1 MSKGGCS
8 LCGDIMESTHRHDF
22 VQCKCGQS
30 FLDGGDDYI
39 RGTMTTIPLNR
50 EGGMTEEEF
59 LAHLDNLEKETDD
72 GRQEVPQQE
81 E

>member
-1 MSKGGCS
+1 
-8 LCGDIMESTHRHDF
+8 MESTHRHHF
-22 VQCKCGQS
+22 VQCKCGKS

-39 RGTMTTIPLNR
+39 RATMTTIPLNY

-72 GRQEVPQQE
+72 GRQEE
-81 E
+81 